1 MTDEVGVAK
10 IAIEIDTA
18 QVEPGVNRAKQTF
31 KSLTTE
37 VEQGSAKQAAATANV
52 AGAVEQSA
60 SRQTA
65 ASKRAIQSLETQTKA
80 FGLQGE
86 ELLRWKISTRTAG
99 AEQDRLNSLLDASIA
114 RQKAAQAQM
123 GNYGVSAKQ
132 TAAALRGV
140 PAQLTDIAVSLQGG
154 QRPLTVLL
162 QQGGQL
168 KDMFGGIVPAAK
180 ALTTSLVGMINP
192 YTLLAA
198 GAGALA
204 LAWYQA
210 EQESQAYS
218 KAIILSGNAAGVT
231 EGQLASMT
239 AQIAESRN
247 VTTSAARDAVVA
259 VASSGKISA
268 ENLQA
273 VASAAAAMQELTG
286 QAIDKTV
293 ADYAKLGQ
301 DPAKNVLDLN
311 EKLGFLTVGLYE
323 QIKAL
328 QDQGKYQEA
337 AALATRESSEAT
349 VDALEK
355 VRQSQTWIA
364 EGWRTVKKDADGAWQ
379 SMKGVLGLQ
388 SQADRRKDLIA
399 ANAEDMRQLA
409 QMNSAGGANANNYN
423 DVATRLRTRTKQ
435 IEALNRELAPE
446 AARAQVA
453 AAQSAA
459 LTVATSL
466 EAIIDSQ
473 ASKEVKKRREI
484 AKVTAEADSAI
495 QKSKAAGQIKDAE
508 TLEAKKADAIA
519 AIEKKYADKTK
530 HPSTA
535 GASRSAS
542 LAGFRDDQTETKA
555 RIETET
561 KTLQAAYQAREVGA
575 TEYYARMRELARQG
589 TEADANTLQQQIA
602 FLQKQT
608 VTGKDAITV
617 NKQISELEAKL
628 AKVRTDGAA
637 AQKVLTTQEKAA
649 SDARQDSIDAYK
661 ASLKA
666 STQTLRDDMEAMIA
680 RVGAGERE
688 YEIQQRINAARR
700 EGDRQ
705 LNQLALQQDREPQD
719 KEKYEQ
725 LTAAVRANVATQV
738 ALIKAGYGQMA
749 DAQASWALGAHAAWA
764 NYADQAANVA
774 GQTESLFTNAFSA
787 AEDAFVKFVTTG
799 KLSFKDFANSVVA
812 DIARI
817 AAKRA
822 IAGLVGS
829 ALSGLGGGA
838 SAAATTS
845 YGAFSPNV
853 AGFVPNANG
862 GVYASPSL
870 SAYSG
875 KVIDRP
881 TLFAFAKGAGLMGE
895 AGPEAVMPLSWTPG
909 GKLGVVSTGAGSMQ
923 VEINNYGGS
932 TVTARQE
939 TTRMPDGSELKKL
952 VIDIAAEDMASGGK
966 LTQATKRRL
975 DVKERV

>member
-1 MTDEVGVAK
+1 MAGFLIALRTPMTDEVGVAK

-31 KSLTTE
+31 RSLTNE
-37 VEQGSAKQAAATANV
+37 VEQGSAKQVTATKAQQAALERQIAQYGKSRDEIIRWRIEQQTSGKVQQDLLAKLDRQIALTQKAGTSQAQLNNALRQTPAQITDFFTQV
-52 AGAVEQSA
+52 AG
-60 SRQTA
+60 
-65 ASKRAIQSLETQTKA
+65 
-80 FGLQGE
+80 GQG
-86 ELLRWKISTRTAG
+86 IF
-99 AEQDRLNSLLDASIA
+99 
-114 RQKAAQAQM
+114 M
-123 GNYGVSAKQ
+123 
-132 TAAALRGV
+132 
-140 PAQLTDIAVSLQGG
+140 P
-154 QRPLTVLL
+154 LL

-168 KDMFGGIVPAAK
+168 RDMFGGIVPAAK
-180 ALTTSLVGMINP
+180 ALTTSLLGMINP

-204 LAWYQA
+204 YAWYQA
-210 EQESQAYS
+210 EQESQAYT

-247 VTTSAARDAVVA
+247 VTTSAAREAVVA

-364 EGWRTVKKDADGAWQ
+364 EGWRMVKKDADGAWQ

-435 IEALNRELAPE
+435 IEELNKALAPE
-446 AARAQVA
+446 AARAQIA

-484 AKVTAEADSAI
+484 AKVTAEADAAI
-495 QKSKAAGQIKDAE
+495 QKSRAAGQIKDAE
-508 TLEAKKADAIA
+508 TLEAKKAEAIA
-519 AIEKKYADKTK
+519 AIENKYADKTK

-555 RIETET
+555 RIDAET

-575 TEYYARMRELARQG
+575 TEYYARMRELARQS

-602 FLQKQT
+602 YLQKQT

-637 AQKVLTTQEKAA
+637 AQQVLTTQEAAA
-649 SDARQDSIDAYK
+649 SKARKDSIDAYR
-661 ASLKA
+661 ASLAA
-666 STQTLRDDMEAMIA
+666 STDALHDDLDAMVA
-680 RVGAGERE
+680 RVGAGDRE
-688 YEIQQRINAARR
+688 YEIQQRINQARR
-700 EGDRQ
+700 EG
-705 LNQLALQQDREPQD
+705 
-719 KEKYEQ
+719 
-725 LTAAVRANVATQV
+725 
-738 ALIKAGYGQMA
+738 
-749 DAQASWALGAHAAWA
+749 
-764 NYADQAANVA
+764 
-774 GQTESLFTNAFSA
+774 
-787 AEDAFVKFVTTG
+787 
-799 KLSFKDFANSVVA
+799 
-812 DIARI
+812 
-817 AAKRA
+817 
-822 IAGLVGS
+822 
-829 ALSGLGGGA
+829 
-838 SAAATTS
+838 
-845 YGAFSPNV
+845 
-853 AGFVPNANG
+853 
-862 GVYASPSL
+862 
-870 SAYSG
+870 
-875 KVIDRP
+875 
-881 TLFAFAKGAGLMGE
+881 
-895 AGPEAVMPLSWTPG
+895 
-909 GKLGVVSTGAGSMQ
+909 
-923 VEINNYGGS
+923 
-932 TVTARQE
+932 
-939 TTRMPDGSELKKL
+939 
-952 VIDIAAEDMASGGK
+952 
-966 LTQATKRRL
+966 
-975 DVKERV
+975 